1 MESTARRW
9 WGRALALGVVATLGL
24 AACGGGGGED
34 DGVATLG
41 GDGASSGEDD
51 GGDDSGGELTDDEI
65 QDAQLDFAECMREH
79 GIDMPDPQ
87 VGEDGR
93 TEVIIGGP
101 DGGGG
106 AAPDPEKMEAAQ
118 EACAHFMEKLRDNA
132 PEMDPEE
139 QEQAEQQALDFAECM
154 REQGV
159 EDFPDPEFM
168 EGGGIG
174 QKIEEGVA
182 NDPDMEAA
190 EEHCAE
196 EIGGPFGER
205 RLNGG
210 GPAGGSTSGGSEGA
224 S

>member
-1 MESTARRW
+1 MAL
-9 WGRALALGVVATLGL
+9 LALGLVATLGFT
-24 AACGGGGGED
+24 ACGGGGGGGD
-34 DGVATLG
+34 DDVATLG
-41 GDGASSGEDD
+41 GDQASGSDD
-51 GGDDSGGELTDDEI
+51 EGGDGGELTDDEI
-65 QDAQLDFAECMREH
+65 RDAQLDFAECMREH

-106 AAPDPEKMEAAQ
+106 EPPDPEKMEAAQ

-132 PEMDPEE
+132 PEMDPQE
-139 QEQAEQQALDFAECM
+139 QEAAKQQALDFAECM

-168 EGGGIG
+168 EDGGIG
-174 QKIEEGVA
+174 QKIDEGVA
-182 NDPDMEAA
+182 NDPDMAAA

-210 GPAGGSTSGGSEGA
+210 SGGSTGGGAQPGGA